1 MRSFNLNPKLWAALA
16 FVLLA
21 GTGAAWGLFFDFD
34 SDAAAPRSVALP
46 PAEPSAGAEPLMWP
60 APQFSLPDQDAGAVS
75 TQSLR
80 GKVCIVDFIF
90 TSCASTCPKM
100 TAQRAELLKQIDDP
114 RVTFLSISVDPA
126 RDDQTIRKKYAAD
139 HGMDETRWRFVSPPD
154 RAAALKI
161 AQGMKIAGSDGHS
174 HGGGAGAGDST
185 PVLHSER
192 FVLLDAHGRIRGN
205 YSMLDAD
212 SMQRLVRDA
221 LACAADIM
229 ATPAR

>member
-1 MRSFNLNPKLWAALA
+1 MRSSNLKLWVALA

-21 GTGAAWGLFFDFD
+21 GTGAAWGLFFD
-34 SDAAAPRSVALP
+34 SDAAPRQVALP
-46 PAEPSAGAEPLMWP
+46 PAEPRAGAEPLVWP
-60 APQFSLPDQDAGAVS
+60 VPQFSFPDQDAAAVS
-75 TQSLR
+75 TESLR

-90 TSCASTCPKM
+90 TNCASTCPKM

-126 RDDQTIRKKYAAD
+126 RDDRTTRKKYAAE

-174 HGGGAGAGDST
+174 HGGAGAGDAT

-221 LACAADIM
+221 LACAADIK
-229 ATPAR
+229 ATPVR